1 MTSFNMTSSYLVANL
16 PTHIIESTYLTNLR
30 SLCPD
35 ETHIDILDDVFVPN
49 FDIRSQDDFNRII
62 RADCYFG
69 FARKEYAAIFR
80 NLERFWREDPNS
92 SPFELSRKDVSDLSN
107 QIIVLFSERRSTII
121 ITCMKLNY
129 IELFDYIVDR
139 DGHGILQE
147 GGIIRVFPLLY
158 YAVMNNNVEIT
169 KHGIE
174 MGCLITD
181 DLMKPAV
188 EKNNLEIARIL
199 FDSGIP
205 LTYRLE
211 KAVCEFA
218 SPEMLALFLEY
229 YTKSILDDENLDK
242 KSIDNLLPYAVYNLR
257 NLKELIR
264 ISGEKSRETA
274 FKLLGVCV
282 KNPVNVDV
290 VLFLEEHFGVSM
302 RDLKAENEQTGL
314 RYFNSNYIHTNIV
327 VEDNLGLYM
336 HLYNS
341 GFLVCEELYRTSV
354 HYLCRKIT
362 PGLIRKHINQILL

>member
-1 MTSFNMTSSYLVANL
+1 MTSSYLVANL
-16 PTHIIESTYLTNLR
+16 PAHIIESTYFANWR
-30 SLCPD
+30 ALCPD
-35 ETHIDILDDVFVPN
+35 EIHIDILDDVFVPN
-49 FDIRSQDDFNRII
+49 FDIGSQEDFDRII
-62 RADCYFG
+62 RSDCYFG

-92 SPFELSRKDVSDLSN
+92 SPFELSQKDVSELSN
-107 QIIVLFSERRSTII
+107 QIIMLFSERRSTII
-121 ITCMKLNY
+121 ITCMKRNH

-139 DGHGILQE
+139 DGRGILQE

-158 YAVMNNNVEIT
+158 YAVMNDHVEIT

-174 MGCLITD
+174 LGCLITD

-205 LTYRLE
+205 LTHRLE
-211 KAVCEFA
+211 RAVCQF
-218 SPEMLALFLEY
+218 SSHEMLGLFLEY
-229 YTKSILDDENLDK
+229 YKKSLDKKSLDK
-242 KSIDNLLPYAVYNLR
+242 KSINNLLPHAVYNLR
-257 NLKELIR
+257 NLKELIH

-274 FKLLGVCV
+274 FKLLSVCV
-282 KNPVNVDV
+282 KNPIDVEV
-290 VLFLEEHFGVSM
+290 VLFLEEHFGVCV
-302 RDLKAENEQTGL
+302 RDLKAENEQMGL
-314 RYFNSNYIHTNIV
+314 VYFNSNYIHTNIV
-327 VEDNLGLYM
+327 VEDNLGLYT

-362 PGLIRKHINQILL
+362 PGLIRKHINEILLR